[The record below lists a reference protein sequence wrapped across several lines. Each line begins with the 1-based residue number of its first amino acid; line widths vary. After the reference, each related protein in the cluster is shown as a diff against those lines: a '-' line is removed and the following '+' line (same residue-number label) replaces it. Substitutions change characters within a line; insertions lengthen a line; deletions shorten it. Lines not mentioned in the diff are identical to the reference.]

1 MLLYSKYNIYDGG
14 ENGMNFGEYFYSLR
28 VKSGLTLRKFAE
40 KIEEDPAYISRL
52 ERGKVRAPKS
62 HEKLGFFATEL
73 GLRKNTKQFDK
84 FIQLAEISNRSYGVD
99 SVKDERILE
108 KLPVFLRTLDNKG
121 LDESKLDDLIKAI
134 EEEW

>member
-1 MLLYSKYNIYDGG
+1 
-14 ENGMNFGEYFYSLR
+14 MNFGEYFYSLR

-52 ERGKVRAPKS
+52 ERGKARAPRS

-73 GLRKNTKQFDK
+73 GLIKNTKK
-84 FIQLAEISNRSYGVD
+84 FNRFIDLAEISNRSYGID
-99 SVKDERILE
+99 SVKDERVLE

-121 LDESKLDDLIKAI
+121 LDASKLEDLIKSI
-134 EEEW
+134 EEDW

>member
-1 MLLYSKYNIYDGG
+1 
-14 ENGMNFGEYFYSLR
+14 MNFGEYFYSLR

-62 HEKLGFFATEL
+62 CEKLSFFAMSL
-73 GLRKNTKQFDK
+73 GLSKNTKKFDK
-84 FIQLAEISNRSYGVD
+84 FIQLAEISNKSYGVD

-121 LDESKLDDLIKAI
+121 LDEGKLEDLIKAI
-134 EEEW
+134 EEDW